1 MKENQMSSETLAEK
15 CGIIAELY
23 DDDKETQVWYGPNV
37 IFGLSFAYMEPGQ
50 TILDI
55 GIGTGLSSMLFHKA
69 GLKVY
74 GMDLSPEMLTVCKKK
89 GIAEELRKHDLT
101 TTPYPYSESSMDH
114 AICVGV
120 LNHFENI
127 EPVFCEASRI
137 LKDKGIFGFIV
148 ADRKSDEKSMFEV
161 QHAGSCHKMYRHSLE
176 QILEYTEKTG
186 LRILREMEF
195 LVPEHGENGKKTVL
209 KAYVAGKSGI

>member
-1 MKENQMSSETLAEK
+1 MKENQISSETLAEK
-15 CGIIAELY
+15 CGKIAELY
-23 DDDKETQVWYGPNV
+23 DNDKETQRWNGPNV

-55 GIGTGLSSMLFHKA
+55 GIGTGLSSLLFYKA

-74 GMDLSPEMLTVCKKK
+74 GMDLSSEMLTVCKKK
-89 GIAEELRKHDLT
+89 GIAEELRNHDLT
-101 TTPYPYSESSMDH
+101 ITPYPYSEGSIDH

-127 EPVFCEASRI
+127 EPVFWEASRI

-148 ADRKSDEKSMFEV
+148 ADRKNDEKSMFEV
-161 QHAGSCHKMYRHSLE
+161 QHAGSCHKMYRHSFE

-186 LRILREMEF
+186 FRMLREMEF
-195 LVPEHGENGKKTVL
+195 LVPEHNENEKKTVL
-209 KAYVAGKSGI
+209 KAYITRKP

>member
-15 CGIIAELY
+15 CGKIAELY
-23 DDDKETQVWYGPNV
+23 DNDKETQRWNGPNV

-55 GIGTGLSSMLFHKA
+55 GIGTGLSSLLFYKA

-74 GMDLSPEMLTVCKKK
+74 GMDLSSEMLAVCKKK
-89 GIAEELRKHDLT
+89 GIAEELRNHDLT
-101 TTPYPYSESSMDH
+101 TIPYPYSEGSIDH
-114 AICVGV
+114 AMCVGV

-137 LKDKGIFGFIV
+137 LKDKSIFGLSLQTERMMKNPCSKCNMLAPVTRCIV
-148 ADRKSDEKSMFEV
+148 IVWNRYLTTLKKQDSEYFVRWNSWFRNMMRMERK
-161 QHAGSCHKMYRHSLE
+161 QY
-176 QILEYTEKTG
+176 
-186 LRILREMEF
+186 
-195 LVPEHGENGKKTVL
+195 
-209 KAYVAGKSGI
+209 